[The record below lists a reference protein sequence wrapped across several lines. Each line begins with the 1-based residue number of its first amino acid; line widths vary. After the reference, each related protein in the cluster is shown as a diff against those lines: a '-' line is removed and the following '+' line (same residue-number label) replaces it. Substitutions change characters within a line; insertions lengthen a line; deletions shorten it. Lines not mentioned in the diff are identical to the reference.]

1 MIRTILLASGL
12 ALGTATVH
20 AAPQLVGG
28 GDEAHVEYGGL
39 PGGSPVGG
47 GHVRL
52 SGGGNDRSYAYGAM
66 QAQPGRVAVLVGG
79 GDEAQVVYLPA
90 APAAGLARN
99 ATHRVA
105 VAVGG

>member
-1 MIRTILLASGL
+1 MIRTTLLAATL
-12 ALGTATVH
+12 ALGTVAAH
-20 AAPQLVGG
+20 AAPQLIGG
-28 GDEAHVEYGGL
+28 GDEAHVEYGGQ
-39 PGGSPVGG
+39 PGGSLIGG

-66 QAQPGRVAVLVGG
+66 QARPGRAAVLVGG

-90 APAAGLARN
+90 APAANLARN
-99 ATHRVA
+99 AAPQAA